1 MAWTE
6 SNEGRLI
13 NNTETVALVDASTA
27 SYTTWLKV
35 PKGAL
40 ITAAINDA
48 STADH
53 ILTIDVEGSK
63 SATPA
68 ASSGAVGGLN
78 FNSLTHVAEDIMTDV
93 LTISNDADT
102 GANEKGD
109 IATLT
114 LGDLGYDYIRF
125 KQISNAAGTTNVVYD
140 LWYPLAKQDTITKTN
155 GIGADPS

>member
-6 SNEGRLI
+6 TNEGRLI

-27 SYTTWLKV
+27 TYTAWLKV

-40 ITAAINDA
+40 ITVSINDA

-53 ILTIDVEGSK
+53 ILTVDIEGAK
-63 SATPA
+63 SSTA
-68 ASSGAVGGLN
+68 AVNGVGGGLN
-78 FNSLTHVAEDIMTDV
+78 FTSLTHVAEEIMGDV

-109 IATLT
+109 IESLT

-125 KQISNAAGTTNVVYD
+125 KQLSNAAGTTNVTYD
-140 LWYPLAKQDTITKTN
+140 VWYPLAKQDTLTKTN

>member
-27 SYTTWLKV
+27 TYTSWLKV

-48 STADH
+48 STVDH

-63 SATPA
+63 SSTAATP
-68 ASSGAVGGLN
+68 SNELGGLD
-78 FNSLTHVAEDIMTDV
+78 FTTLTHVAEEIMGDV

-109 IATLT
+109 ISSLT

-125 KQISNAAGTTNVVYD
+125 KQLSNAAGTTNVVYD
-140 LWYPLAKQDTITKTN
+140 IWYPLAKQNTLTKTN
-155 GIGADPS
+155 GVGADPS